1 MAAFSDVLLSHF
13 RSPVTSEVK
22 GGEEKEPLTVYIQDA
37 MADVSREGAAGG
49 SFNEPF
55 TLISSTAESL
65 GSAAASRTGS
75 KNFMSHVT
83 AGKDWIANKHAKVQ
97 PWSEFFNIKHMS
109 RPRGAG
115 DVTGRILSNLQR
127 YQSNYLFVFMG
138 LALYC
143 M

>member
-1 MAAFSDVLLSHF
+1 MAALSDVLLSDS
-13 RSPVTSEVK
+13 RLPELKK
-22 GGEEKEPLTVYIQDA
+22 GEAKEPLTVYIQDA
-37 MADVSREGAAGG
+37 MADATNRDGAGG
-49 SFNEPF
+49 GGFNEPF

-65 GSAAASRTGS
+65 GSSAASS
-75 KNFMSHVT
+75 KNFMSHLS

-97 PWSEFFNIKHMS
+97 PWSEFFNVRNVSK
-109 RPRGAG
+109 PKGAG
-115 DVTGRILSNLQR
+115 DVTGRILGNLQR